1 LANLVNDQFRSVVM
15 GIVATALG
23 HHLPPNAG
31 LGGSLGLYASP
42 FLFKRL
48 GSAMIGRGQ
57 HHQGHG
63 RESRPKGME

>member
-15 GIVATALG
+15 DIMATALG

-63 RESRPKGME
+63 RESRLKEME